1 MSFAMQTLRFLY
13 PGWWAT
19 VMGLSGLTLA
29 WHRAQGVL
37 GSGAEQVA
45 RAVGLVTVT
54 VFVLLAL
61 ASIVRLARH
70 ASAWREDASHP
81 VRHVFI
87 AAIPISALLL
97 TTVAVA
103 LVGPSPTLDALWS
116 LGALAQFGVTVWVL
130 GRWWR
135 GNTPANPRQGV
146 APGFAWPGVTPA
158 LFIPVVG
165 NVVVPLAG
173 VPLGFVEW
181 SAAQFGVGLL
191 FWPIVLVLVI
201 LRGAIAGP
209 LPDRL
214 LPTAFITVA
223 PPAVIGLALAQ
234 FGAPPL
240 ALWTMW
246 GIALFSLVWSG
257 TLVQR
262 IAALP
267 FAMPHWAL
275 SFPLA
280 AFAALTLRIMPET
293 GAGSVF
299 ALAVLALVSLVIAW
313 LALGTLRG
321 LRRGTLLVAEAH
333 PAPPAQPAAQVVG
346 T

>member
-1 MSFAMQTLRFLY
+1 MQAVKFLY
-13 PGWWAT
+13 PGWWAI

-29 WHRAQGVL
+29 WHRAQGLL
-37 GSGAEQVA
+37 GSGAEQA
-45 RAVGLVTVT
+45 AWALGFVTVT

-61 ASIVRLARH
+61 ASFVRLVNH
-70 ASAWREDASHP
+70 AAAWREDAFHP
-81 VRHVFI
+81 VRHVFL
-87 AAIPISALLL
+87 AAIPISMLLVA
-97 TTVAVA
+97 TVAVA
-103 LVGPSPTLDALWS
+103 LVGASPAIAALWWVGS
-116 LGALAQFGVTVWVL
+116 IVQFGVTAWVL

-135 GNTPANPRQGV
+135 GNTPANPKEGV
-146 APGFAWPGVTPA
+146 PPGLAWPGVTPA

-173 VPLGFVEW
+173 VPLGLAEW
-181 SAAQFGVGLL
+181 SAAQFGVGLF
-191 FWPIVLVLVI
+191 FWPIALVLVI

-223 PPAVIGLALAQ
+223 PPAVIGLSLAQ

-246 GIALFSLVWSG
+246 GIALFSVLWAG
-257 TLVQR
+257 TLVKR

-280 AFAALTLRIMPET
+280 AFAALTLRLMPAS

-299 ALAVLALVSLVIAW
+299 SLAVLALVSLIIAA
-313 LALGTLRG
+313 LVLGTLRG
-321 LRRGTLLVAEAH
+321 LRQGTLLVAEAH
-333 PAPPAQPAAQVVG
+333 PAPPAQPAAQTVG
-346 T
+346 A